1 MPRHF
6 SIRSADNLNKIPK
19 AIEKIS
25 PFHRYWANAI
35 FVSPLG
41 RCLHILARHCCP
53 SSNVLSIRRQS
64 QTKSINEKSKGIRDH
79 AAPRRYIGTCHNT
92 PISHTLLSPCGRF
105 SCSSRRLEGAA
116 VLMTKAVVL
125 PCRPYLPLAGRYRY
139 VQISLGVNLG
149 HPAQSH
155 PGSVPTASLDLR
167 LGSHQLGEAPRI
179 TRSGLVIL
187 RYLFAPQSAV

>member
-64 QTKSINEKSKGIRDH
+64 QTKSTNEKSKGIRDH

-92 PISHTLLSPCGRF
+92 PISHTLLSPCGCF

-116 VLMTKAVVL
+116 GQSSCHVGHIFRWRVGIGT
-125 PCRPYLPLAGRYRY
+125 CRSRSVSTLVILQSPT
-139 VQISLGVNLG
+139 
-149 HPAQSH
+149 PAQSRL
-155 PGSVPTASLDLR
+155 PALISVLVPTSSVKLHASQGVDW
-167 LGSHQLGEAPRI
+167 
-179 TRSGLVIL
+179 
-187 RYLFAPQSAV
+187 